1 MEEAC
6 KYTVEI
12 DEDKL
17 MIIDERKKGHH
28 TQKKDK
34 RYSQDDLRDEMF
46 KQQNEM
52 KREFLELKQTK
63 DQNTT

>member
-17 MIIDERKKGHH
+17 MITDERKKGHH
-28 TQKKDK
+28 TQKTDK

-46 KQQNEM
+46 KQQKEM
-52 KREFLELKQTK
+52 KREFLELQQTK
-63 DQNTT
+63 DQNIT

>member
-1 MEEAC
+1 M
-6 KYTVEI
+6 
-12 DEDKL
+12 
-17 MIIDERKKGHH
+17 
-28 TQKKDK
+28 QKKDK

-63 DQNTT
+63 DQNIT